1 MVFDYIDHKMLIII
15 SMVKENPGA
24 PHTNVYPFLIISR
37 IHHDNYDDDDD
48 EYAVKS
54 GFIY

>member
-24 PHTNVYPFLIISR
+24 PHTNVYPFFNNL
-37 IHHDNYDDDDD
+37 
-48 EYAVKS
+48 
-54 GFIY
+54 